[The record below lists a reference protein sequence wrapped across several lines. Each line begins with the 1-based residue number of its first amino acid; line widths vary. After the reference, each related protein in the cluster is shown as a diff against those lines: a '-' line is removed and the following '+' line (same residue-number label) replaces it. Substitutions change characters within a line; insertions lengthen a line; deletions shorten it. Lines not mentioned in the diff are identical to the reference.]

1 MSDVL
6 GVLWLIGLTTVLPL
20 LAIWFDTRKK
30 INETNKRQEILM
42 AVLEKNP
49 DMDVEQW
56 LEKLSPKEEILKK
69 KLLKEKLLTKLL
81 WGIICLISGL
91 GIIGVSIYGEVNNIG
106 GKDDPIVGIALGGG
120 ILAVGIALV
129 ANFFVGKKFLAKEI
143 EAEEKQK
150 IQE

>member
-1 MSDVL
+1 MDDVL
-6 GVLWLIGLTTVLPL
+6 GVVWLIGLTTVLPL
-20 LAIWFDTRKK
+20 LAIWFSTRKK

-49 DMDVEQW
+49 DMNVEEW
-56 LEKLSPKEEILKK
+56 LDKLSPKK
-69 KLLKEKLLTKLL
+69 KLLKEKLLNKLL
-81 WGIICLISGL
+81 WGIICLIAGI
-91 GIIGVSIYGEVNNIG
+91 GIIVASIYGAATFAG
-106 GKDDPIVGIALGGG
+106 GKDEAIASSIFGGG

-129 ANFFVGKKFLAKEI
+129 ASFFVGKKFLAKEI

>member
-1 MSDVL
+1 MDEVL
-6 GVLWLIGLTTVLPL
+6 AIFWLIGLTTVLPL
-20 LAIWFDTRKK
+20 LSIWFSTRRK

-56 LEKLSPKEEILKK
+56 LEKLSPKK

-81 WGIICLISGL
+81 WGIICMIAGL
-91 GIIGVSIYGEVNNIG
+91 GIIGASIYGAIAFPG
-106 GKDDPIVGIALGGG
+106 GKDEAIASSIFGGG
-120 ILAVGIALV
+120 ILAIGIALV
-129 ANFFVGKKFLAKEI
+129 ASFFVGKKFLAKEI

-150 IQE
+150 TQE

>member
-1 MSDVL
+1 MKDVI
-6 GVLWLIGLTTVLPL
+6 GAIWLIGLTIVLPL
-20 LAIWFDTRKK
+20 LTIWFSSRKK

-49 DMDVEQW
+49 DMDVEEW
-56 LEKLSPKEEILKK
+56 LDKLSPKK
-69 KLLKEKLLTKLL
+69 KLLKEKLLSKLL
-81 WGIICLISGL
+81 WGIICLIA
-91 GIIGVSIYGEVNNIG
+91 GISILV
-106 GKDDPIVGIALGGG
+106 VGICVAESYAGNIFGSVFGGG

-129 ANFFVGKKFLAKEI
+129 ASFFVGKRFLAKEI

>member
-1 MSDVL
+1 
-6 GVLWLIGLTTVLPL
+6 
-20 LAIWFDTRKK
+20 
-30 INETNKRQEILM
+30 M

-56 LEKLSPKEEILKK
+56 LEKLSPKK

-81 WGIICLISGL
+81 WGIICLIA
-91 GIIGVSIYGEVNNIG
+91 GIGVIGVSIYGAVNIIG
-106 GKDDPIVGIALGGG
+106 GTDDPIVGIALGGG

-129 ANFFVGKKFLAKEI
+129 ASFFVGKKFLAKEI

>member
-1 MSDVL
+1 MKDVL
-6 GVLWLIGLTTVLPL
+6 GVIWLIGVSTVLPL
-20 LAIWFDTRKK
+20 LSIWFSTRKK

-56 LEKLSPKEEILKK
+56 LEKLSPKK
-69 KLLKEKLLTKLL
+69 KLLKEKLLSKLL
-81 WGIICLISGL
+81 WGIICLIA
-91 GIIGVSIYGEVNNIG
+91 GIGVIGVSIYGEVNNIG
-106 GKDDPIVGIALGGG
+106 GTDDPIVGIVFGGG

-129 ANFFVGKKFLAKEI
+129 SSFFVGKKFLAKEI

>member
-1 MSDVL
+1 MDDVL
-6 GVLWLIGLTTVLPL
+6 GFFWLIGVSTILPL
-20 LAIWFDTRKK
+20 LSIWFSTRKK

-56 LEKLSPKEEILKK
+56 LEKLSPKK

-81 WGIICLISGL
+81 WGIICLIA
-91 GIIGVSIYGEVNNIG
+91 GIGVIGVSIYGAVNIIG
-106 GKDDPIVGIALGGG
+106 GTDDPIVGIVLGGG
-120 ILAVGIALV
+120 IFAVGIALV
-129 ANFFVGKKFLAKEI
+129 ASFFVGKKFLAKEI

>member
-1 MSDVL
+1 MDDVL
-6 GVLWLIGLTTVLPL
+6 GVVWLIGLTTVLPL
-20 LAIWFDTRKK
+20 LAIWFSTRKK

-56 LEKLSPKEEILKK
+56 LEKLSPKK

-81 WGIICLISGL
+81 WGIICLIAGL
-91 GIIGVSIYGEVNNIG
+91 GIIGASIYGAIAFPG
-106 GKDDPIVGIALGGG
+106 RKDETIASSIFGGG
-120 ILAVGIALV
+120 ILAIGIALV
-129 ANFFVGKKFLAKEI
+129 TSFFVGKKFLAKEI

>member
-1 MSDVL
+1 MSDEL
-6 GVLWLIGLTTVLPL
+6 GVLWLIGLTTVLPVL
-20 LAIWFDTRKK
+20 SIWFSMRKK

-49 DMDVEQW
+49 DMDMEQW
-56 LEKLSPKEEILKK
+56 LEKLSPKK

-81 WGIICLISGL
+81 WGIICLIAGL
-91 GIIGVSIYGEVNNIG
+91 GIIGASIYGAIAFPG
-106 GKDDPIVGIALGGG
+106 GKDEAIASSIFGGG

-129 ANFFVGKKFLAKEI
+129 ASFFVGKNFLAKEI

>member
-1 MSDVL
+1 MSDEL
-6 GVLWLIGLTTVLPL
+6 GVLWLIGLTTVLPV
-20 LAIWFDTRKK
+20 LAIWFSMRKK

-56 LEKLSPKEEILKK
+56 LEKLSPKE
-69 KLLKEKLLTKLL
+69 KLLKEKLLSKLL
-81 WGIICLISGL
+81 WGTICLIAGL
-91 GIIGVSIYGEVNNIG
+91 GVIGVSIYGAVNTIG
-106 GKDDPIVGIALGGG
+106 GKDEPIVGIALGGG

-129 ANFFVGKKFLAKEI
+129 ASFFVGKKFLAKEI

>member
-1 MSDVL
+1 MEDVL

-20 LAIWFDTRKK
+20 LTIWFSTRKK

-56 LEKLSPKEEILKK
+56 LDKLAPKK
-69 KLLKEKLLTKLL
+69 KLLKEKLLNKLI
-81 WGIICLISGL
+81 WGIICLII
-91 GIIGVSIYGEVNNIG
+91 GICIIAASIYGAIAFPG
-106 GKDDPIVGIALGGG
+106 RKDETIASSIFGGG

-129 ANFFVGKKFLAKEI
+129 ASFFVGKKFLAKEI

>member
-1 MSDVL
+1 MDDVL
-6 GVLWLIGLTTVLPL
+6 GVFWLIGVTTLLPL
-20 LAIWFDTRKK
+20 LSIWFSTRQK

-49 DMDVEQW
+49 DMDVEEW
-56 LEKLSPKEEILKK
+56 LDKLSPKK

-81 WGIICLISGL
+81 WGIICLIAGL
-91 GIIGVSIYGEVNNIG
+91 GIIGACIYGAVTYAG
-106 GKDDPIVGIALGGG
+106 GKDEAIAGSIFGGG

-129 ANFFVGKKFLAKEI
+129 ASFFVGKKFLAKEI

-150 IQE
+150 AQEQA

>member
-1 MSDVL
+1 MGDVL

-20 LAIWFDTRKK
+20 LSIWFSTRKK

-56 LEKLSPKEEILKK
+56 LEKLSPKK
-69 KLLKEKLLTKLL
+69 KLLKEKLLTELL
-81 WGIICLISGL
+81 WGIICLIAGI
-91 GIIGVSIYGEVNNIG
+91 GIIGVGIYGAVAFSNSTDEAIACSIFG
-106 GKDDPIVGIALGGG
+106 GS

-129 ANFFVGKKFLAKEI
+129 ASFFVGKKFLAKEI

>member
-1 MSDVL
+1 MEGVL

-20 LAIWFDTRKK
+20 LSIWFSTRKK
-30 INETNKRQEILM
+30 INETSKRQEILM

-56 LEKLSPKEEILKK
+56 LEKLSPKK

-81 WGIICLISGL
+81 WGIICLIA
-91 GIIGVSIYGEVNNIG
+91 GIGVISVSIYGAVNNIG
-106 GKDDPIVGIALGGG
+106 GTDDPIVGIVLGGG

-129 ANFFVGKKFLAKEI
+129 ASFFVGKKFLAKEI

>member
-1 MSDVL
+1 MEDVL
-6 GVLWLIGLTTVLPL
+6 GVFWLIGVSTILPL
-20 LAIWFDTRKK
+20 LSIWFSTRKK

-56 LEKLSPKEEILKK
+56 LEKLSPKK

-81 WGIICLISGL
+81 WGIICLIV
-91 GIIGVSIYGEVNNIG
+91 GIGVIGVSIYVAVNNIG
-106 GKDDPIVGIALGGG
+106 GTDDPIVGIALGGG

-129 ANFFVGKKFLAKEI
+129 ASFFVGKKFLAKEI

>member
-1 MSDVL
+1 MEDVL

-20 LAIWFDTRKK
+20 LSIWFSTRKK

-56 LEKLSPKEEILKK
+56 LEKLSPKE
-69 KLLKEKLLTKLL
+69 KLLKEKLLSKLL
-81 WGIICLISGL
+81 WGTICLIAGL
-91 GIIGVSIYGEVNNIG
+91 GVIGGSIYGAVNTIG
-106 GKDDPIVGIALGGG
+106 GKDEPIVGIALGGG

-129 ANFFVGKKFLAKEI
+129 ASFFVGKKFLAKEI

-150 IQE
+150 IQD

>member
-1 MSDVL
+1 MDNVL
-6 GVLWLIGLTTVLPL
+6 GVVWLIGLTTVLPL
-20 LAIWFDTRKK
+20 LAIWFSTRKT

-56 LEKLSPKEEILKK
+56 LEKLSPKK
-69 KLLKEKLLTKLL
+69 KLIKEKLLTKLL
-81 WGIICLISGL
+81 WGIICLIAGL
-91 GIIGVSIYGEVNNIG
+91 GIIGVCIYGAVTYAG
-106 GKDDPIVGIALGGG
+106 GKDEAIAGSIFGGG

-129 ANFFVGKKFLAKEI
+129 ASFFVGKKFLAKEI

>member
-1 MSDVL
+1 MKDVI
-6 GVLWLIGLTTVLPL
+6 GAIWLIGLTIVLPL
-20 LAIWFDTRKK
+20 LTIWFSSRKK

-49 DMDVEQW
+49 DMDVEEW
-56 LEKLSPKEEILKK
+56 LDKLSPKK
-69 KLLKEKLLTKLL
+69 KLLKEKLLSKLL
-81 WGIICLISGL
+81 WGIICLIA
-91 GIIGVSIYGEVNNIG
+91 GISILV
-106 GKDDPIVGIALGGG
+106 VGICVAESYAGNILGSVFGGG

-129 ANFFVGKKFLAKEI
+129 ASFFVGKKFLAKEI